1 MRVRLACVPAIRR
14 FLSPAL
20 FMLVAGAHWVMPAA
34 AQTSGRGASVR
45 DVGKLEFEARCAS
58 CHGTNGKGYGPL
70 TEWLR
75 KSPPDLTLLARA
87 NGGVL
92 PMERLYDS
100 ITGDKLVAA
109 HGTRDMPVWGR
120 VYRTDAAEYYM
131 ELPYDPEAHT
141 RGRLLLL
148 LEYINRLQQR

>member
-1 MRVRLACVPAIRR
+1 
-14 FLSPAL
+14 
-20 FMLVAGAHWVMPAA
+20 MLVVGAHWANPVA
-34 AQTSGRGASVR
+34 AQSSGRGANVR
-45 DVGKLEFEARCAS
+45 DVGKLEFETRCAS
-58 CHGTNGKGYGPL
+58 CHGTNGKGSGPL
-70 TEWLR
+70 AELLR
-75 KSPPDLTLLARA
+75 KSPPDLTSLAMG
-87 NGGVL
+87 NGGML

-100 ITGDKLVAA
+100 IAGDKSVAA

-131 ELPYDPEAHT
+131 ELPYDPEAYT